1 MKTIVERL
9 EIDLIERG
17 YSDITFMGED
27 VGIYKFS
34 ANRNDK
40 IRRLD
45 FDFWEEGNEFR
56 LWEKAD
62 ENNEWVEK
70 GGWAFV
76 DDIKL

>member
-45 FDFWEEGNEFR
+45 FDF
-56 LWEKAD
+56 
-62 ENNEWVEK
+62 
-70 GGWAFV
+70 
-76 DDIKL
+76 